1 MFSLLPRSG
10 LKQRGQQ
17 RVSRR
22 DALKLAGLGSLGMT
36 LPSLPAL
43 ASSQQTHT
51 PTAKR
56 CIYIFLCGGPSQLDM
71 WDLKPNAP
79 DSIRGPF
86 NPISTS
92 VPGLQ
97 IGDLLPLTAQ
107 QGHKFSIIRSMM
119 HNSTSHDTGIKYT
132 LLGDSTAPGP
142 AYPPLRSDHPGM
154 GGIVKS
160 LLGDTGRLP
169 AWVMLPRP
177 FTTGTRFYRGQTG
190 GFLGAAHDPFML
202 DEEKKDS
209 LASKTFRINSLETP
223 EAVDD
228 ARFGDRRSLLK
239 TIDDRA
245 ESLIASADSDQV
257 RSQYEKA
264 FDLVSS
270 PDVRGAFDLDRE
282 ATPLR
287 DRYGRNEYG
296 QSFLLARRLAE
307 SGVQFVNVF
316 WTYYGKD
323 GCQFNLWDN
332 HGADQE
338 VCGGHN
344 RGVNM
349 IRGEYCCPSFDRAF
363 SALLDDLTERGMLDD
378 TLVVVT
384 GEFGRTPKINKFS
397 GRDHWCSCYST
408 VLAGGG
414 IQGGSTYGSSDAHAA
429 YVKDSPVRPEDISAT
444 MLHAF
449 GFAPEAE
456 VLHPTGRPVRSSS
469 GRPVTDLFG

>member
-1 MFSLLPRSG
+1 MMSLLPLSGRSPR
-10 LKQRGQQ
+10 LT
-17 RVSRR
+17 RR
-22 DALKLAGLGSLGMT
+22 DALKLAGLGSLGTVMPST
-36 LPSLPAL
+36 LL
-43 ASSQQTHT
+43 ADGSERSHA

-71 WDLKPNAP
+71 WDLKPDAP

-86 NPISTS
+86 YPISTN

-107 QGHKFSIIRSMM
+107 RADKLAIVRSMM

-142 AYPPLRSDHPGM
+142 AYPPLQSDHPGM
-154 GGIVKS
+154 GGILKN
-160 LLGDTGRLP
+160 LLGDDGRLP

-190 GFLGAAHDPFML
+190 GFLGPSFDPFAL
-202 DEEKKDS
+202 DEEKQDS
-209 LASKTFRINSLETP
+209 LADKTFQIKSLKTP
-223 EAVDD
+223 GAVDSS
-228 ARFGDRRSLLK
+228 RFDHRRSLLK
-239 TIDDRA
+239 SIDGHA
-245 ESLIASADSDQV
+245 ESLITSADSDQV
-257 RSQYEKA
+257 RRQYEKA

-270 PDVRGAFDLDRE
+270 PDVRGVFDLDLE
-282 ATPLR
+282 DTKLR

-307 SGVQFVNVF
+307 SGVSFVNVF

-363 SALLDDLTERGMLDD
+363 SALLDDLSDRGMLDD

-397 GRDHWCSCYST
+397 GRDHWCACYST

-414 IQGGSTYGSSDAHAA
+414 IRGGSTYGESDNIAA
-429 YVKDSPVRPEDISAT
+429 YVKDLPVKPEDISAT

-456 VLHPTGRPVRSSS
+456 IMHPTGRPVRSSS

>member
-1 MFSLLPRSG
+1 MMSLLPLSGRSPR
-10 LKQRGQQ
+10 LT
-17 RVSRR
+17 RR
-22 DALKLAGLGSLGMT
+22 DALKLAGLGSLGTAMPST
-36 LPSLPAL
+36 LL
-43 ASSQQTHT
+43 ADGSERSHA

-71 WDLKPNAP
+71 WDLKPDAP

-86 NPISTS
+86 YPISTN

-107 QGHKFSIIRSMM
+107 RADKLAIVRSMM

-142 AYPPLRSDHPGM
+142 AYPPLQSDHPGM
-154 GGIVKS
+154 GGILKN
-160 LLGDTGRLP
+160 LLGDDGRLP

-190 GFLGAAHDPFML
+190 GFLGPSFDPFAL
-202 DEEKKDS
+202 DEEKQDS
-209 LASKTFRINSLETP
+209 LADKTFQIKSLKTP
-223 EAVDD
+223 DAVDSS
-228 ARFGDRRSLLK
+228 RFDHRRSLLK
-239 TIDDRA
+239 SIDGHA
-245 ESLIASADSDQV
+245 ESLITSADSDQV
-257 RSQYEKA
+257 RRQYEKA

-270 PDVRGAFDLDRE
+270 PDVRGAFDLDLE
-282 ATPLR
+282 DAKLR

-296 QSFLLARRLAE
+296 QSFLLARRLVE
-307 SGVQFVNVF
+307 SGVSFVNVF

-363 SALLDDLTERGMLDD
+363 SALLDDLSDRGMLDD

-397 GRDHWCSCYST
+397 GRDHWCACYST

-414 IQGGSTYGSSDAHAA
+414 IRGGSTYGESDSIAA
-429 YVKDSPVRPEDISAT
+429 YVKDLPVKPEDISAT

-456 VLHPTGRPVRSSS
+456 IMHPTGRPVRSSS